1 MPIGDFKLTT
11 DDIGWRGSDL
21 SRPECVIAERDGTL
35 WCSDDRGGV
44 TRIAPDGGQSVIGSI
59 KGAPNGFAMERGGS
73 FLIANIEDG
82 KVYRLFRDGRHEVV
96 LDSFEGKPLGSV
108 NFVYRD
114 GDRFW
119 ITISTR
125 TEPRRQAVE
134 RAIPDGFILLFENGT
149 ARLAASGICF
159 TNEVR
164 IDRARKHL
172 YIAETGKGRVLRMP
186 FRPDGTLGPAETY
199 GPDTMF
205 PGARIDGITFDAEGN
220 LWVTE
225 ITRNGLFVITPDAKC
240 RLVFEDPSGKTI
252 DFPAS
257 VVFAGPDLKT
267 AYIGSI
273 RMKRLAMFRSP
284 VAGEPLD
291 HWQDR

>member
-11 DDIGWRGSDL
+11 DDIGWRGSEL

-35 WCSDDRGGV
+35 WCSDDRGGL
-44 TRIAPDGGQSVIGSI
+44 TRIAPDGTQSIVGSI
-59 KGAPNGFAMERGGS
+59 AGAPNGFALERGGS

-82 KVYRLFRDGRHEVV
+82 KVYRLHRDGRHEVV
-96 LDSFEGKPLGSV
+96 LDGFAGKPLGAV

-119 ITISTR
+119 ITVSTR

-134 RAIPDGFILLFENGT
+134 RAIPDGFILLFENGE
-149 ARLAASGICF
+149 ARLAVEGICF

-172 YIAETGKGRVLRMP
+172 YVAETAKGRVLRLP

-199 GPDTMF
+199 GPETMF

-225 ITRNGLFVITPDAKC
+225 ITRNGLFIIAPDGAC
-240 RLVFEDPSGKTI
+240 RRVFEDPSGKII

-267 AYIGSI
+267 AYVGSI
-273 RMKRLAMFRSP
+273 RMKRLARFRSP

-291 HWQDR
+291 HWRD